1 MPPATARRRALR
13 DATVLTAFVLVSQL
27 VVVPL
32 VVGGSATERLGPT
45 EVCGVLVFAFAFAY
59 LIRRAVDRRRQ
70 GD

>member
-1 MPPATARRRALR
+1 M
-13 DATVLTAFVLVSQL
+13 SQL

-45 EVCGVLVFAFAFAY
+45 GVCGVLVFAFAFAY